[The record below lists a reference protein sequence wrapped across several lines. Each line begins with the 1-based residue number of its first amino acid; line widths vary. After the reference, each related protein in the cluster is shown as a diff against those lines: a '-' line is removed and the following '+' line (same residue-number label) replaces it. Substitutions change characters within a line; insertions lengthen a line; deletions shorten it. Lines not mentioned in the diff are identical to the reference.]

1 MGIMSQKEKI
11 LKLLKERGANGA
23 TNYELNSI
31 CFRYG
36 ARIKDLRV
44 EGYNIKTVREGG
56 SRFKFVLI
64 QNIRVSIPVNIQQGR
79 LI

>member
-1 MGIMSQKEKI
+1 MSQKEKI

-23 TNYELNSI
+23 TNYELNDI

-36 ARIKDLRV
+36 ARIKDLRD
-44 EGYNIKTVREGG
+44 EGYDIKTVREGG
-56 SRFKFVLI
+56 SRFKFVLVN
-64 QNIRVSIPVNIQQGR
+64 NIRVNEPVFTQAGQGK